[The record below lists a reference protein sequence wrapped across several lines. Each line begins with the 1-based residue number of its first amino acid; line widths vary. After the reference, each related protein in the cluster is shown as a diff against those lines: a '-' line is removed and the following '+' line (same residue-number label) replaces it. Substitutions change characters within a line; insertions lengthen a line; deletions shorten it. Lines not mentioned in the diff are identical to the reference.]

1 MKYSK
6 DDTTLA
12 DIPNSIELFRKYYS
26 NWSAKRIIPLAK
38 VEQEFTWTD
47 QKPLLW
53 LNKQLF
59 KK

>member
-38 VEQEFTWTD
+38 AEQEFT
-47 QKPLLW
+47 
-53 LNKQLF
+53 
-59 KK
+59 